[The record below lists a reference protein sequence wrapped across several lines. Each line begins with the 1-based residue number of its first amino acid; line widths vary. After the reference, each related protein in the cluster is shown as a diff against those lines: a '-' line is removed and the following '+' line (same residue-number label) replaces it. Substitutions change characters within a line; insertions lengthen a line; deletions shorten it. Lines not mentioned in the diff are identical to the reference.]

1 VVPLFALA
9 MILARLYERTG
20 NILAPIMAH
29 CLFNSANFL
38 FIVLNVDF

>member
-1 VVPLFALA
+1 MIFAWLC
-9 MILARLYERTG
+9 ERGAG

-29 CLFNSANFL
+29 GLFNTANFL